1 MFKVIE
7 KVIIKIPIHLK
18 RNAAHK
24 PYLGSLRVVKQGP
37 TSVTVAL
44 DTDPQIIKAV
54 KTSEVFHFRE
64 LPIPSGEIGLISS
77 LDRTLF

>member
-1 MFKVIE
+1 MGLDKLKWRKELKEGTVFKVIE

-44 DTDPQIIKAV
+44 DGTYVCDRSV
-54 KTSEVFHFRE
+54 RY
-64 LPIPSGEIGLISS
+64 GSS
-77 LDRTLF
+77 DY